1 MEKNSNDSDIFTRER
16 RKKWFGRP
24 RTHYG
29 KASTI
34 LTAASG
40 ACGAGAAGLPLIF
53 PDFVGAVSA
62 VLAPVLAAGA
72 WALRN
77 AEKDKLDAR
86 SKTDF
91 DGLVRAIDK
100 SHSGL
105 SDAASVSP
113 DDRLAKIY
121 IETVLEELRTLLE
134 PDGKDNCVRVCL
146 YRKDS
151 AERKEEA
158 DGDPRV
164 EQGIN
169 SGKEDEATVSF
180 TRYVFQ
186 RGSRTDQPRWS
197 FDSTTAPGSVFFAEL
212 FRRGRYD
219 CKSRVEL
226 KAIGK
231 DRHYQGKV
239 AQPAYASFVNI
250 ALTDADNETFAMLTC
265 DSVKEHFFDERR
277 NRIIKAFIP
286 LLKLA
291 LQDGATHVP
300 EPKSKRDQ
308 VELGKRRKPIRP
320 SKPKDRIVQAEK
332 QGDDHDA

>member
-1 MEKNSNDSDIFTRER
+1 MEKDSNGSAIFTHER
-16 RKKWFGRP
+16 REKWFGRS

-40 ACGAGAAGLPLIF
+40 ICGAGAAGLPLVF
-53 PDFVGAVSA
+53 PDSVGQVSA
-62 VLAPVLAAGA
+62 VLVPVFAAGA

-77 AEKDKLDAR
+77 ADNHKLDAR

-100 SHSGL
+100 CHSGL

-113 DDRLAKIY
+113 DDSLAKIY

-134 PDGKDNCVRVCL
+134 PEGKDNCVRVCL

-151 AERKEEA
+151 GERKEEA

-197 FDSTTAPGSVFFAEL
+197 FDSTTAPGSEFFAEL
-212 FRRGRYD
+212 FRMGRYE
-219 CKSRVEL
+219 CKSRADL

-231 DRHYQGKV
+231 DKHYQGNV

-265 DSVKEHFFDERR
+265 DSTEENFFDERR

-308 VELGKRRKPIRP
+308 VELRKLISP
-320 SKPKDRIVQAEK
+320 SKPKNRIVQAEK